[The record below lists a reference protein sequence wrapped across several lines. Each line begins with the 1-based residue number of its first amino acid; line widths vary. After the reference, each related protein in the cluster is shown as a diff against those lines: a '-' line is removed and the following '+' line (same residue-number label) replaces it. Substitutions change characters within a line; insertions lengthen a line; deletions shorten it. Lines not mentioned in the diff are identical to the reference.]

1 MKLTTFLADRP
12 SVGGL
17 QSAALQS
24 ALQSNVQASP
34 LPHLASSGNAPS
46 ESIRHILLG
55 KPEAIR
61 QTIHLLHTLHYTETI
76 LWSPVLT
83 IEEALVITPAQGEA
97 ISLLRKQL

>member
-1 MKLTTFLADRP
+1 VKPTTFLAGP
-12 SVGGL
+12 SIGDL
-17 QSAALQS
+17 QSVALPS
-24 ALQSNVQASP
+24 NLQTSP
-34 LPHLASSGNAPS
+34 LPHLAPSGSIPG

-55 KPEAIR
+55 KPAAIR

-83 IEEALVITPAQGEA
+83 IEEALMITPAQGEA